1 MTSASNASSL
11 VIVGA
16 GQAGART
23 AAALRKQ
30 GWQERILLL
39 GDEPVPPYER
49 PPLSKEV
56 LAKQADPLVGRI
68 YAPDWYA
75 EHEVEL
81 HTGSRVAALEP
92 SARRLTLES
101 GETLRW
107 DTLVLA
113 TGCRARRLALPGAE
127 LEGVLTLRTAA
138 DALALRQRLRPGAR
152 VVLVGGGFIGLEV
165 AASAR
170 RLGCDVTVLEARPQ
184 LLERALPHRIAA
196 FLAARHRREG
206 VDLRLGVGVAGFEGE
221 GRVRGVR
228 LVDGTSV
235 AADTVVVGIGGQP
248 NVELAAAAGL
258 ACEDGIRVD
267 GACRA
272 GAGIYAVGDCARF
285 DDAWSGSPVRL
296 ESWENAELAPQAAA
310 KAILGR
316 PEPYGGLPWFWTD
329 QYDLNLQLLGLK
341 RPVEQEVLRGDP
353 DSGSFCMFGLVEN
366 RIVTAALV
374 DAGRER
380 RPVKQLIEAHRA
392 VDPLAL
398 ADLDMPLKQLAKGG

>member
-1 MTSASNASSL
+1 MTSASNPLPLA
-11 VIVGA
+11 IVGA
-16 GQAGART
+16 GQAGARM

-39 GDEPVPPYER
+39 GEEPETPYER

-56 LAKQADPLVGRI
+56 LAKRADPLVGRI
-68 YAPDWYA
+68 YPPDWYA
-75 EHEVEL
+75 EHDVEL
-81 HTGSRVAALEP
+81 RTGCRVAALEP

-101 GETLRW
+101 GETLAW

-127 LEGVLTLRTAA
+127 LEGVLTLRTAG
-138 DALALRQRLRPGAR
+138 DALALRERLRPGAR
-152 VVLVGGGFIGLEV
+152 LVLIGGGFIGLEV
-165 AASAR
+165 AASACS
-170 RLGCDVTVLEARPQ
+170 LGCDVVVLEARPQ
-184 LLERALPHRIAA
+184 LLERALPRRIADV
-196 FLAARHRREG
+196 LTVRHRREG
-206 VDLRLGVGVAGFEGE
+206 VELRLGVGVAGFEGE
-221 GRVRGVR
+221 GQVRGVR
-228 LVDGTSV
+228 LADGTLV
-235 AADTVVVGIGGQP
+235 EADAVVVGIGGQP

-267 GACRA
+267 GTCQA
-272 GAGIYAVGDCARF
+272 GAKVFAVGDCARF
-285 DDAWSGSPVRL
+285 DDAWSGRPVRL

-316 PEPYGGLPWFWTD
+316 PEAYGGLPWFWTD

-341 RPVEQEVLRGDP
+341 QPVEQEVLRGDP
-353 DSGSFCMFGLVEN
+353 DSGSFCLFGLVEN

-380 RPVKQLIEAHRA
+380 RPVKQLIEARGP

-398 ADLDMPLKQLAKGG
+398 ADLDTPLKQLAKGR